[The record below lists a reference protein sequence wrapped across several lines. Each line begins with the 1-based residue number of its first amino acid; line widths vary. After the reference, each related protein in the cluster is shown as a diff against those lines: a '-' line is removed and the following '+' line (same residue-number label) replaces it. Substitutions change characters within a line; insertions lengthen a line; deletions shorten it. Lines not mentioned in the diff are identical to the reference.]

1 MTKVERILKSNGRIF
16 TVTFIK
22 KDGTV
27 RVLNGRLGVEK
38 HLKGGV
44 CTLDKD
50 KFIIV
55 YDLKAE
61 GYRAVDKESII
72 DVVGV

>member
-1 MTKVERILKSNGRIF
+1 MTKVERILNSNGRIF
-16 TVTFIK
+16 TVTFLK

-38 HLKGGV
+38 HLKGGQ

-61 GYRAVDKESII
+61 GYRAVDKEAII

>member
-1 MTKVERILKSNGRIF
+1 MSKIERILNSNGKIF
-16 TVTFIK
+16 TVTFLK
-22 KDGTV
+22 RDGSI
-27 RVLNGRLGVEK
+27 RVLNGRLGVTK
-38 HLKGGV
+38 HLKGGQ

-55 YDLKAE
+55 YDLKSE
-61 GYRAVDKESII
+61 GYRAIDKESIL